1 MSLLDWLY
9 KCESFTDD
17 NSREN
22 LVWVMTDCKQMLYPE
37 FFRTELEDPKPY
49 VIHIV
54 TDDRQAGEGKKDHG
68 TV

>member
-1 MSLLDWLY
+1 
-9 KCESFTDD
+9 
-17 NSREN
+17 
-22 LVWVMTDCKQMLYPE
+22 MTDCKQMLYPE

-54 TDDRQAGEGKKDHG
+54 TDERQTTEGKKDHG